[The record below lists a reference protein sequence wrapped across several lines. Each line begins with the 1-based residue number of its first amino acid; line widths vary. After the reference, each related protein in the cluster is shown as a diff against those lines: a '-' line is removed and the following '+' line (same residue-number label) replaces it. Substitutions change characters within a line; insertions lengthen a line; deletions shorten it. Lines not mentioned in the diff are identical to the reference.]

1 VVTHY
6 YADESVVL
14 YHGDNRPLLAAMP
27 DASVDLVLTDPPYSD
42 KTHKNASTNAR
53 PLGQKHASRL
63 VEFTSVTDEDVRAV
77 FVELGRVTRRWV
89 VATMEWRHVAAFDEN
104 PPAGLRLMRFGVWV
118 KPDGMPQLTGD
129 RPAQGWE
136 AIAYLH
142 RVDVKPSWNG
152 GGKHA
157 NFTTPV
163 ARGDHPT
170 QKPLALVA
178 DLVRLFSDPGVLVL
192 DPFAGSGT
200 TLRAAK
206 DEGRRAVGI
215 ELDGRYC
222 KVTAARLAQG
232 CLFGGA
238 A

>member
-1 VVTHY
+1 MNAY
-6 YADESVVL
+6 YEDESVTL
-14 YHGDNRPLLAAMP
+14 YHGDNRPLLTAMP

-42 KTHKNASTNAR
+42 KTHKNATTNR
-53 PLGQKHASRL
+53 GTGFKHASKL
-63 VEFTSVTDEDVRAV
+63 VEFDSLTDQDVRAA

-89 VATMEWRHVAAFDEN
+89 VATMEWRHVAAFDAD
-104 PPAGLRLMRFGVWV
+104 PPEGLRLMRFGVWV
-118 KPDGMPQLTGD
+118 KPDGMPQLTVD

-136 AIAYLH
+136 ALAYLH

-152 GGKHA
+152 GGRHA

-170 QKPLALVA
+170 QKPLPLVA
-178 DLVRLFSDPGVLVL
+178 DLVRLFSNPGDLVL

-206 DEGRRAVGI
+206 DEGRRAIGI
-215 ELDGRYC
+215 ELDERYC
-222 KVTAARLAQG
+222 KVAAARLAQD